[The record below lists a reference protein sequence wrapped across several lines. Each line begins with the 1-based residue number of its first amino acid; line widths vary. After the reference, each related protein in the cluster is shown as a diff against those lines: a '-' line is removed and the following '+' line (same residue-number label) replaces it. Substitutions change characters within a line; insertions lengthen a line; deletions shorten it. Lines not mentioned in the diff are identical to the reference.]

1 MIPIKIQ
8 ETTTSSD
15 SILVL
20 CSVGN
25 LICFL
30 FGCITEYGLQGKVSQ
45 QAGGTKH
52 QCKKEARYK
61 EQLRKTA

>member
-1 MIPIKIQ
+1 MIPIKILENCDQ
-8 ETTTSSD
+8 QRLNISL
-15 SILVL
+15 I
-20 CSVGN
+20 SVGN

-61 EQLRKTA
+61 EQLRKTT